1 MRVNFQRF
9 QGATIK
15 LDIGTGQHND
25 ILAGCATIQFAIGSI
40 PDSFQICSVSFEFCA
55 MPISQRYSMLRK
67 FFLALPGISR

>member
-25 ILAGCATIQFAIGSI
+25 ILAGCATMNLKQFQNHQPTLNNARPSI
-40 PDSFQICSVSFEFCA
+40 KILSQN
-55 MPISQRYSMLRK
+55 PI
-67 FFLALPGISR
+67 LPLMTEYAG